1 MLCVWILLSY
11 IFPQKVHTSAYPD
24 SQETLSLLDTPWSVL
39 SMKGVRK
46 LAHFLFDLWLKK
58 IGVVSVTFL
67 LLIIPPVLQF
77 AVISNM
83 IRDNFQ
89 LMCCFSHY
97 QFYQLKIT
105 TYLCGTSSS
114 PRREIS
120 MFRSNDH
127 MPISEIF
134 QHLAPLYQSQVSQV
148 KTRKNEFWKCKAVDI
163 YKKTTSMGRLK
174 FLLK

>member
-1 MLCVWILLSY
+1 MLFFIRPDGYMMLCVWILLSY

-46 LAHFLFDLWLKK
+46 LGHFLFDLWLKK

-114 PRREIS
+114 PRNQYVQIKWPYAYLRDIS
-120 MFRSNDH
+120 
-127 MPISEIF
+127 
-134 QHLAPLYQSQVSQV
+134 
-148 KTRKNEFWKCKAVDI
+148 
-163 YKKTTSMGRLK
+163 TSGPTLPK
-174 FLLK
+174 PSFTS